1 MMNRC
6 TSELLESYLLDYGWS
21 FRREG
26 KGLWKTSFRGEEQ
39 LFPLSIIMTDNIVSF
54 IIQPF
59 VELTVDWESWPE
71 ISRLLLEW
79 NARAT
84 LAKFSLSGDG
94 RIELSIEV
102 LNNAFSYDSFS
113 LTMGLLGYYAD
124 AYYEEILNDLDT
136 MGFRYSESL
145 NLPI

>member
-6 TSELLESYLLDYGWS
+6 PSELLESFLLDYGWS

-26 KGLWKTSFRGEEQ
+26 AGLWKTSFHGEAQ
-39 LFPLSIIMTDNIVSF
+39 LFPLSIIMTDNVLSF
-54 IIQPF
+54 VIQPF
-59 VELTVDWESWPE
+59 VELSVDWESWPE
-71 ISRLLLEW
+71 ISRLLLEL

-84 LAKFSLSGDG
+84 MAKFSISGEG

-102 LNNAFSYDSFS
+102 LNSALSFDSFS

-124 AYYEEILNDLDT
+124 TYYEEILSDLDQ
-136 MGFRYSESL
+136 MGYDSSETRSL
-145 NLPI
+145 LT